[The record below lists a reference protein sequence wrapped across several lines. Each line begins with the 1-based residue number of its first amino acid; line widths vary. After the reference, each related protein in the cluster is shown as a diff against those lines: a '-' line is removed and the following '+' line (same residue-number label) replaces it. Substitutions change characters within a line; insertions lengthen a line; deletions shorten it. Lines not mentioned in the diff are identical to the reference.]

1 MPLSTIYQLYIGRT
15 VALKRKSLISYSED
29 IPIVV
34 VNMFEED
41 LIVVLRRQISSAVM
55 SILTWNHVCPRI
67 PQSGLLFLQVVPI
80 TCINI
85 KTVDLVRFCGKRMFF
100 Q

>member
-15 VALKRKSLISYSED
+15 VVLKRKSLISYSED

-41 LIVVLRRQISSAVM
+41 LIVVLRR
-55 SILTWNHVCPRI
+55 LKKK
-67 PQSGLLFLQVVPI
+67 
-80 TCINI
+80 TCVSVAN
-85 KTVDLVRFCGKRMFF
+85 LPL
-100 Q
+100 

>member
-41 LIVVLRRQISSAVM
+41 LIVVLRRLKKKTCVSVVTRHYRN
-55 SILTWNHVCPRI
+55 IL
-67 PQSGLLFLQVVPI
+67 
-80 TCINI
+80 
-85 KTVDLVRFCGKRMFF
+85 M
-100 Q
+100 